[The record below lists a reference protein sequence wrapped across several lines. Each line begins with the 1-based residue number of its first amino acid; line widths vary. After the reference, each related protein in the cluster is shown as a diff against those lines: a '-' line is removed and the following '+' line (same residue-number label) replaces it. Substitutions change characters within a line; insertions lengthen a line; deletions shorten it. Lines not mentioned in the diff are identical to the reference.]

1 MARYRAGAVA
11 ALALLAS
18 CGGSTGGNAAPELGA
33 PAPAPGPT
41 PAPGPSP
48 SPTPTATPAP
58 TGAIALSGDVSP
70 VHDPAIL
77 SENGTFY
84 LFTTG
89 NSRDAAG
96 LLALRTSTDL
106 AAWQLHGGSYKA
118 LPAWADTAVPG
129 ASGMWAPDITKTGA
143 EYRLYYS
150 ISTFGKNRSAI
161 GLATATIIDP
171 ANPAANWIDK
181 GPVVQSS
188 ESDDYNAI
196 DPAAFTDADGKQWL
210 AFGSFWSGIK
220 LIELDP
226 VTGLRRA
233 NDTLRPIAA
242 RPSPGAIEA
251 PYVIRHGE
259 YYYLFVSFDFC
270 CRGAQSSY
278 NTVVGRSAAPT
289 GPYVDRDGRAMLD
302 GGGTP
307 VLASGQGSGDR
318 FVGRGHNSIVRQG
331 GRDFIVYHAYDTQR
345 NGTPTLQ
352 IQPLTWSADGWP
364 AAQ

>member
-1 MARYRAGAVA
+1 MANLRAGAVT

-18 CGGSTGGNAAPELGA
+18 CGGSASSSAAPEVA
-33 PAPAPGPT
+33 VPAPS
-41 PAPGPSP
+41 PAPSPSPSP
-48 SPTPTATPAP
+48 SPTPTP
-58 TGAIALSGDVSP
+58 GASIAVSGNTSP

-77 SENGTFY
+77 SDDGTFY

-89 NSRDAAG
+89 NSRDAEG

-106 AAWQLHGGSYKA
+106 SAWQLRGGSYTA
-118 LPAWADTAVPG
+118 LPAWAASAVPG
-129 ASGMWAPDITKTGA
+129 ATGMWAPDISKVGN

-161 GLATATIIDP
+161 GLATATTIDP
-171 ANPAANWIDK
+171 AHPAANWVDK
-181 GPVVQSS
+181 GPVVQSA
-188 ESDDYNAI
+188 EGDDYNAI
-196 DPAAFTDADGKQWL
+196 DPAVFTDADGRQWM
-210 AFGSFWSGIK
+210 AFGSFWSGLK

-226 VTGLRRA
+226 ATGLRRA
-233 NDTLRPIAA
+233 DDTLRSIAS

-251 PYVIRHGE
+251 AYVIRRGGF
-259 YYYLFVSFDFC
+259 YYLFASFDTC
-270 CRGAQSSY
+270 CRGAQSTY

-307 VLASGQGSGDR
+307 VLASGQGTGSR
-318 FVGRGHNSIVRQG
+318 FVGRGHNSIVQQG
-331 GRDFIVYHAYDTQR
+331 GRDYIVYHAYDTQR
-345 NGTPTLQ
+345 NGVPTLQ

-364 AAQ
+364 TAS